1 MLGNFMIGFN
11 AVMPMLIY
19 MLFGQ
24 FFSQAG
30 MIRQTSFQDFNRALF
45 KILLPINLFT
55 NIYKSDFQ
63 QSFNGYA
70 LAYIIVIALILY
82 FILSMVI
89 PKFESDRRRHGVMLQ
104 GSVRANAILFG
115 LPLGTSL
122 LGEENMGMVTITLAI
137 IVPFWNIMS
146 VVGFSLYSEE
156 KVSFKQM
163 GKSIITNPMVIATII
178 GLFTIL
184 FNMQF
189 PMFVDTTLTNINRM
203 VSPLALMVMG
213 GMFSFE
219 KLKDVNKSLVF
230 TVANKLIIFPLIG
243 ITLGAFLGFRGDA
256 IISILIAFAGP
267 TAVSSYA
274 QAVAADGDGD
284 LANQTVVFST
294 ILSMV
299 TLVFWITLMKTFGLF

>member
-1 MLGNFMIGFN
+1 MFGNFMIGFN

-24 FFSQAG
+24 FFAKAG
-30 MIRQTSFQDFNRALF
+30 MIKQESFQDFNNALF

-55 NIYKSDFQ
+55 NIYKSDFK

-70 LAYIIVIALILY
+70 LTYILVIALTLY
-82 FILSMVI
+82 FMLAFII
-89 PKFESDRRRHGVMLQ
+89 PKVSDDRTRYGVMLQ

-146 VVGFSLYSEE
+146 VVGFSLYSED

-163 GKSIITNPMVIATII
+163 GRSIITNPMVIATFI
-178 GLFTIL
+178 GLIVVL
-184 FNMQF
+184 LGLQF
-189 PMFVDTTLTNINRM
+189 PEAINTSLTNINRM

-213 GMFSFE
+213 GTFSF
-219 KLKDVNKSLVF
+219 KLKDVDFALIF
-230 TVANKLIIFPLIG
+230 TVANKLIIIPLIG
-243 ITLGAFLGFRGDA
+243 ITLGAILGFRGDA
-256 IISILIAFAGP
+256 IVSILIAFAGP

-274 QAVAADGDGD
+274 QAIAADGDGD
-284 LANQTVVFST
+284 LANQTVVFTT
-294 ILSMV
+294 IFSMI
-299 TLVFWITLMKTFGLF
+299 TLVFLITLMKTFGLF

>member
-1 MLGNFMIGFN
+1 MFGNFMIGFN

-19 MLFGQ
+19 MLFGH
-24 FFSQAG
+24 FFAQAG
-30 MIRQTSFQDFNRALF
+30 MIKQESFQDFNNALF

-55 NIYKSDFQ
+55 NIYKSDFK

-70 LAYIIVIALILY
+70 LTYILVIALTLY
-82 FILSMVI
+82 FMLAFII
-89 PKFESDRRRHGVMLQ
+89 PKVSDDRTRYGVMLQ

-146 VVGFSLYSEE
+146 VVGFSLYSED

-163 GKSIITNPMVIATII
+163 GRSIITNPMVIATFI
-178 GLFTIL
+178 GLIVVL
-184 FNMQF
+184 LGLQF
-189 PMFVDTTLTNINRM
+189 PEAINTSLTNINRM

-213 GMFSFE
+213 GTFSF
-219 KLKDVNKSLVF
+219 KLKDVDFALIF
-230 TVANKLIIFPLIG
+230 TVANKLIIIPLIG
-243 ITLGAFLGFRGDA
+243 ITLGAILGFRGDA
-256 IISILIAFAGP
+256 IVSILIAFAGP

-274 QAVAADGDGD
+274 QAIAADGDGD
-284 LANQTVVFST
+284 LANQTVVFTT
-294 ILSMV
+294 IFSMI
-299 TLVFWITLMKTFGLF
+299 TLVFLITLMKTFGLF

>member
-1 MLGNFMIGFN
+1 MFGNFMIGFN

-19 MLFGQ
+19 MLLGQ
-24 FFSQAG
+24 FFAQAG
-30 MIRQTSFQDFNRALF
+30 MIKEASFQDFNKALF

-63 QSFNGYA
+63 QSFNGFA
-70 LAYIIVIALILY
+70 LTYIIIIALVLY
-82 FILSMVI
+82 FILAIII
-89 PKFESDRRRHGVMLQ
+89 PKVSDDRTRYGVILQ

-146 VVGFSLYSEE
+146 VVGFSLYSAD

-163 GKSIITNPMVIATII
+163 GRSIITNPMVIATLI
-178 GLFTIL
+178 GLL
-184 FNMQF
+184 VVLLGLQF
-189 PMFVDTTLTNINRM
+189 PQSINTTLTNINRM
-203 VSPLALMVMG
+203 VSPLALIVMG
-213 GMFSFE
+213 GTFSIS
-219 KLKDVNKSLVF
+219 KLKDIDFSLIF
-230 TVANKLIIFPLIG
+230 TVANKLLIFPLIG

-274 QAVAADGDGD
+274 QAIAADGDGD
-284 LANQTVVFST
+284 LANQTVVFTT

-299 TLVFWITLMKTFGLF
+299 TLVFWITVMKTFGLF

>member
-1 MLGNFMIGFN
+1 MFGNFMIGFN

-24 FFSQAG
+24 FFAQAG
-30 MIRQTSFQDFNRALF
+30 MIKQESFQDFNKALF

-55 NIYKSDFQ
+55 NIYKSDFK

-70 LAYIIVIALILY
+70 LTYILVSALTLY
-82 FILSMVI
+82 FMLAFII
-89 PKFESDRRRHGVMLQ
+89 PRVSDDRTRYGVMLQ

-146 VVGFSLYSEE
+146 VVGFSLYSED

-163 GKSIITNPMVIATII
+163 GRSIITNPMVIATLI
-178 GLFTIL
+178 GLIVVL
-184 FNMQF
+184 LGLQF
-189 PMFVDTTLTNINRM
+189 PEAINTSLTNINRM

-213 GMFSFE
+213 GTFSF
-219 KLKDVNKSLVF
+219 KLKDVDFALIF
-230 TVANKLIIFPLIG
+230 TVTNKLIIIPLIG
-243 ITLGAFLGFRGDA
+243 ITLGAILGFRGDA
-256 IISILIAFAGP
+256 IVSILIAFAGP

-274 QAVAADGDGD
+274 QAIAADGDGD
-284 LANQTVVFST
+284 LANQTVVFTT
-294 ILSMV
+294 IFSMI
-299 TLVFWITLMKTFGLF
+299 TLVFLITLMKTFGLF

>member
-30 MIRQTSFQDFNRALF
+30 MIRQTSFQDFNKALF

-82 FILSMVI
+82 FTLSMVI

-219 KLKDVNKSLVF
+219 KLKDVDKSLVF

>member
-1 MLGNFMIGFN
+1 MFGNFMIGFN

-19 MLFGQ
+19 MLLGQ
-24 FFSQAG
+24 FFAQSG
-30 MIRQTSFQDFNRALF
+30 MIKEASFQDFNKALF

-63 QSFNGYA
+63 QSFNGFA
-70 LAYIIVIALILY
+70 LTYIIVIALVLY
-82 FILSMVI
+82 FILAFII
-89 PKFESDRRRHGVMLQ
+89 PKISDDRTRYGVILQ

-146 VVGFSLYSEE
+146 VVGFSLYSAD

-163 GKSIITNPMVIATII
+163 GRSIITNPMVIATLI
-178 GLFTIL
+178 GLL
-184 FNMQF
+184 VVLLGLQF
-189 PMFVDTTLTNINRM
+189 PESVNTTLTNINRM

-213 GMFSFE
+213 GTFSIS
-219 KLKDVNKSLVF
+219 KLKDIDFSLIF
-230 TVANKLIIFPLIG
+230 TVTNKLLILPLIG
-243 ITLGAFLGFRGDA
+243 ITLGALLGFRGDA

-274 QAVAADGDGD
+274 QAIAADGDGD
-284 LANQTVVFST
+284 LANQTVVFTT

-299 TLVFWITLMKTFGLF
+299 TLVFWITVMKTFSLF

>member
-1 MLGNFMIGFN
+1 MFGNFMIGFN
-11 AVMPMLIY
+11 AVMPMLFY

-24 FFSQAG
+24 FFAQAG
-30 MIRQTSFQDFNRALF
+30 MIKQESFQDFNKALF

-70 LAYIIVIALILY
+70 LAYIIVIALIMY
-82 FILSMVI
+82 FVLALII
-89 PKFESDRRRHGVMLQ
+89 PKISDDRSRYGVMLQ

-146 VVGFSLYSEE
+146 VVGFSLYSED

-163 GKSIITNPMVIATII
+163 GKSIITNPMVIATLI
-178 GLFTIL
+178 GLVVVL
-184 FNMQF
+184 LNLQF
-189 PMFVDTTLTNINRM
+189 PETINTTLTNINRM

-213 GMFSFE
+213 GTFQMS
-219 KLKDVNKSLVF
+219 KLKDIDFALIF
-230 TVANKLIIFPLIG
+230 TVANKLLIFPLIG

-274 QAVAADGDGD
+274 QAIAADGDGD
-284 LANQTVVFST
+284 LANQTVVFTT
-294 ILSMV
+294 ILSMI

>member
-1 MLGNFMIGFN
+1 MFGNFMIGFN

-19 MLFGQ
+19 MLLGQ
-24 FFSQAG
+24 FFAQSG
-30 MIRQTSFQDFNRALF
+30 MIKEASFQDFNKALF

-63 QSFNGYA
+63 QSFNGFA
-70 LAYIIVIALILY
+70 LTYIIVIALVLY
-82 FILSMVI
+82 FILAFII
-89 PKFESDRRRHGVMLQ
+89 PKISDDRTRYGVILQ

-146 VVGFSLYSEE
+146 VVGFSLYSAD

-163 GKSIITNPMVIATII
+163 GRSIITNPMVIATLI
-178 GLFTIL
+178 GLL
-184 FNMQF
+184 VVLLGLQF
-189 PMFVDTTLTNINRM
+189 PESVNTTLTNINRM

-213 GMFSFE
+213 GTFSIS
-219 KLKDVNKSLVF
+219 KLKDIDFSLIF
-230 TVANKLIIFPLIG
+230 TVTNKLLILPLIG
-243 ITLGAFLGFRGDA
+243 ITLGALLGFRGDA

-274 QAVAADGDGD
+274 QAIAADGDGD
-284 LANQTVVFST
+284 LANQTVVFTT

-299 TLVFWITLMKTFGLF
+299 TLVFWITVMKTFGLF